1 MLRNSNRRSGGA
13 TLPSLLLAAALAGAL
28 AAATAQSAP
37 GGDGTLG
44 AWPQRE
50 PLGEPR
56 GDPFAVPAR
65 ARAPRP
71 AAKPPAQPA
80 APVAPVAPP
89 MPYRVAGS
97 LVTEGVR
104 QVLLAKG
111 DAVFPIEP
119 GELLEG
125 NYRVDSIN
133 DEAVSLVYLPLDV
146 RESLPLLAGIAA
158 PRTARVRWDGPERV
172 QIGAPFK
179 VILRVT
185 ADEPLHATP
194 LELSFDAEVLE
205 PVSVQPGK
213 AFDAAGFA
221 HRIST
226 DGSIVVGSSRRGAE
240 PVNAVADAELVV
252 FVFKAI
258 RAAEATELRL
268 ASLVL
273 EGAVGKP
280 LPLEPPGAYRAM
292 VAP

>member
-1 MLRNSNRRSGGA
+1 MAQRTADARKK
-13 TLPSLLLAAALAGAL
+13 AA
-28 AAATAQSAP
+28 
-37 GGDGTLG
+37 
-44 AWPQRE
+44 
-50 PLGEPR
+50 
-56 GDPFAVPAR
+56 PAR
-65 ARAPRP
+65 DRRGAARRIGRRLRRREEALEVGEVLDR
-71 AAKPPAQPA
+71 
-80 APVAPVAPP
+80 
-89 MPYRVAGS
+89 RGAGKGIA
-97 LVTEGVR
+97 GVEI
-104 QVLLAKG
+104 LLAKG
-111 DAVFPIEP
+111 DAVFPIES

-125 NYRVDSIN
+125 NYRVEAIS
-133 DEAVSLVYLPLDV
+133 DEAVTLVYLPLDV

-185 ADEPLHATP
+185 VDEPLHATP
-194 LELSFDAEVLE
+194 LELSFDADVLE

-213 AFDAAGFA
+213 AFDAAGFV
-221 HRIST
+221 HRINA
-226 DGSIVVGSSRRGAE
+226 DGLIVVGSSRRGAE
-240 PVNAVADAELVV
+240 PVNAAADAELVV

-258 RAAEATELRL
+258 RVAEATELKL

>member
-13 TLPSLLLAAALAGAL
+13 TLPSLLLAAVLAGAV
-28 AAATAQSAP
+28 AAAAAQSGP

-44 AWPQRE
+44 AWPQRA
-50 PLGEPR
+50 PLDAPR
-56 GDPFAVPAR
+56 GDPFSVPER
-65 ARAPRP
+65 PRAPRP
-71 AAKPPAQPA
+71 AAKAPAPPA

-111 DAVFPIEP
+111 DEVFPIEP
-119 GELLEG
+119 GDLLEG
-125 NYRVDSIN
+125 NYRVDSIS
-133 DEAVSLVYLPLDV
+133 DEAVTLVYLPLDA
-146 RESLPLLAGIAA
+146 RESLPLLAGVAA

-179 VILRVT
+179 VILRLT
-185 ADEPLHATP
+185 ADEPLRATP
-194 LELSFDAEVLE
+194 LELSFDAAVLE

-213 AFDAAGFA
+213 VFDAAGFA
-221 HRIST
+221 HRINA
-226 DGSIVVGSSRRGAE
+226 DGSIVVGSSRQGE
-240 PVNAVADAELVV
+240 PVNAAADTELVV

-258 RAAEATELRL
+258 RAAEATELKL

-280 LPLEPPGAYRAM
+280 LALEPPGAYRAA